1 VMMENDLLVHKKMA
15 QVPCPLTLV
24 SAIFCKF
31 ICRQDLKDLFLVTYS
46 SGALSGCKRV

>member
-1 VMMENDLLVHKKMA
+1 MMMENDLLVHKKME
-15 QVPCPLTLV
+15 QVPCP
-24 SAIFCKF
+24 SHSCFSKF